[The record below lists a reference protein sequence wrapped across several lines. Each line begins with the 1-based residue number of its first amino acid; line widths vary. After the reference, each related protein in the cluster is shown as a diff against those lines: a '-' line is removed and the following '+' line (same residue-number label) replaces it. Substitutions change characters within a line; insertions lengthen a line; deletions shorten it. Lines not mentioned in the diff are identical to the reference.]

1 VTIDARNN
9 AGSVA
14 AAGVWRVHRSERDRG
29 VVGPATRVR
38 FVSDPA
44 PTSVPVF
51 AIVGRE
57 ENGSYFG

>member
-1 VTIDARNN
+1 MHATTPARWQRLGCGEFTEVN
-9 AGSVA
+9 ATA
-14 AAGVWRVHRSERDRG
+14 VWSARQPGFE
-29 VVGPATRVR
+29 